1 MRGGAL
7 GPGARGAVGAE
18 RRECFSGSL
27 HFSPVFLCAYPP
39 TIMSED
45 APAVA
50 PVDLA
55 AAQAAL
61 QKRKGEI
68 LGNLE

>member
-1 MRGGAL
+1 
-7 GPGARGAVGAE
+7 
-18 RRECFSGSL
+18 
-27 HFSPVFLCAYPP
+27 
-39 TIMSED
+39 MSED
-45 APAVA
+45 AVA
-50 PVDLA
+50 PVELA

>member
-1 MRGGAL
+1 
-7 GPGARGAVGAE
+7 
-18 RRECFSGSL
+18 
-27 HFSPVFLCAYPP
+27 
-39 TIMSED
+39 MSED
-45 APAVA
+45 TPAVA